1 MIKAELFI
9 NRARMKVSA
18 FFIIASKSWI
28 RNHFPTFSA
37 FLGAIIRIMS
47 NIDNEPIFLYHIQ
60 SLRFSDWGKEGAR
73 LSSFA
78 LRLLAL
84 AAMFVDHAGLALFPA
99 VGAFRCVGRISF
111 PIYCFLLTQ
120 GFLHTRD
127 VRAYGRRLLL
137 LAILSEI
144 PFDLLIFGRV
154 ACGMEQNVLFSLL
167 LGLMALYAAEALRGR
182 PVQAALVILTL
193 CMAAMA
199 ARVSYGWLA
208 IALCLCVYYAGENR
222 LRMALS
228 MAATLLLYTLS
239 LALSGVTASWVLV
252 SLCAL
257 CSLLPILLY
266 NGRRGA
272 RNPLFTFLFYAAYPL
287 HLLALV
293 AIRAMRLV
301 PPYFLR

>member
-1 MIKAELFI
+1 
-9 NRARMKVSA
+9 
-18 FFIIASKSWI
+18 
-28 RNHFPTFSA
+28 
-37 FLGAIIRIMS
+37 
-47 NIDNEPIFLYHIQ
+47 
-60 SLRFSDWGKEGAR
+60 
-73 LSSFA
+73 
-78 LRLLAL
+78 
-84 AAMFVDHAGLALFPA
+84 MFVDHAGLALFPA
-99 VGAFRCVGRISF
+99 VGAFRCVGRVSF
-111 PIYCFLLTQ
+111 PVYCFLLTQ

-154 ACGMEQNVLFSLL
+154 ACGVEQNVLFSLL
-167 LGLMALYAAEALRGR
+167 LGLMALLAVDALRGK
-182 PVQAALVILTL
+182 PVQSALVSLTL
-193 CMAAMA
+193 CMAAMV

-208 IALCLCVYYAGENR
+208 IALCLCVYYAGESRTR
-222 LRMALS
+222 LALS
-228 MAATLLLYTLS
+228 MAGALLLYTLS
-239 LALSGVTASWVLV
+239 LALSGVTSSWVLV

-257 CSLLPILLY
+257 FSLPVLLAY

>member
-1 MIKAELFI
+1 MKT
-9 NRARMKVSA
+9 AR
-18 FFIIASKSWI
+18 
-28 RNHFPTFSA
+28 
-37 FLGAIIRIMS
+37 L
-47 NIDNEPIFLYHIQ
+47 DLE
-60 SLRFSDWGKEGAR
+60 KEGAR

-84 AAMFVDHAGLALFPA
+84 AAMLADHAGLALFPA
-99 VGAFRCVGRISF
+99 IGAFRCVGRISF

-167 LGLMALYAAEALRGR
+167 LGLMALIAAEALRGR
-182 PVQAALVILTL
+182 PVQAALVSLTL

-208 IALCLCVYYAGENR
+208 IALCLCVYYAGESRAR
-222 LRMALS
+222 LMLS
-228 MAATLLLYTLS
+228 MAGALLLYTLS
-239 LALSGVTASWVLV
+239 LALSGVTQSWVLV
-252 SLCAL
+252 SLCSL
-257 CSLLPILLY
+257 CSLPPLLAY
-266 NGRRGA
+266 NGRRGT
-272 RNPLFTFLFYAAYPL
+272 RNPGLTLLFYAAYPL

-301 PPYFLR
+301 PPYLLR